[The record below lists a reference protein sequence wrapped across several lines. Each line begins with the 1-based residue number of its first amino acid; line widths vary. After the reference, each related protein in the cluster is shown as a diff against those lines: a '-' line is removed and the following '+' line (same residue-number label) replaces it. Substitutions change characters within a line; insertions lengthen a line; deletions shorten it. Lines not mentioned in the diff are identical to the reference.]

1 MLSWTTLD
9 LAFSP
14 SLADWHAD
22 FPWRWMLWP
31 MMNIV
36 SIFLITDINFL
47 FSGFWGKMNDV
58 SYRAV
63 STITREQAPKEAPI
77 SIQSAFPRV
86 SLERKVLLLSQNF
99 WLQSFLLK
107 WKAKELKHY
116 WHKTVFGKKKLCVRS
131 DKMLSCPEA
140 GALTS
145 QMIVTFA

>member
-22 FPWRWMLWP
+22 FLWRWMLWP

-47 FSGFWGKMNDV
+47 FSGFWGKMNDG

-63 STITREQAPKEAPI
+63 STITREQAPKEAPF

-116 WHKTVFGKKKLCVRS
+116 WHKTVFGKKNYVSARIRCYL
-131 DKMLSCPEA
+131 
-140 GALTS
+140 ALKRGY
-145 QMIVTFA
+145 